1 MSGFVKDF
9 KEFAMR
15 GNALDMAIAVVIGGA
30 FGKIITSLVTDIIT
44 PFISVLFNTSDLA
57 EIGLVIGKA
66 SDGSDILLKYG
77 AFLMSIIDFF
87 LIVLCIFIALRVIMK
102 FKRKQEEVVDE
113 PVKADDIVLLEEIR
127 DILKKK

>member
-1 MSGFVKDF
+1 MKNFVKDF
-9 KEFAMR
+9 KEFAMN
-15 GNALDMAIAVVIGGA
+15 GNVLDMAIAVIIGGA

-44 PFISVLFNTSDLA
+44 PIISLLFNVSNLA
-57 EIGLVIGKA
+57 QAGKIIGKA
-66 SDGSDILLKYG
+66 SNGEDIALMYG
-77 AFLMSIIDFF
+77 QFLVNVIDFF
-87 LIVLCIFIALRVIMK
+87 FIALSIFVALRVIMK